1 MTGKGGKEGGYG
13 SNSAAGMRVFNYRDR
28 AEQSWRGMSA
38 VFNFCISSSYSSNH
52 PKTQDCQSISN
63 VQKQDRMSN
72 SPCCVLKHRHIFLWK
87 HNDDIIALEFSK
99 IF

>member
-1 MTGKGGKEGGYG
+1 MDLILLLACEFLITETGQSRAGGVCQQYLI
-13 SNSAAGMRVFNYRDR
+13 SVSLAAI
-28 AEQSWRGMSA
+28 AQ
-38 VFNFCISSSYSSNH
+38 IT